1 MESDRVA
8 AFLKEVEGKN
18 VEELITAGRE
28 KLASMPAA
36 GAAPAAGG
44 GGGGGGGAA
53 DAPKAEEKKEEE
65 SEDEV
70 RFHASTN
77 LCAAHLRDHVAIS
90 LALEQN
96 HSTYQSAA
104 FTGTSLLAR

>member
-1 MESDRVA
+1 MSRCATEHGVNALGVSGGVDADSERVA
-8 AFLKEVEGKN
+8 TFLKEIEGKS
-18 VEELITAGRE
+18 VDELLEAGRE

-53 DAPKAEEKKEEE
+53 DAPKEEEKKEEE

-70 RFHASTN
+70 RHT
-77 LCAAHLRDHVAIS
+77 
-90 LALEQN
+90 
-96 HSTYQSAA
+96 
-104 FTGTSLLAR
+104 